1 MQNEKNAAIPCIAEL
16 LHNSYACGRVMHIC
30 IGKILDE
37 SGAAFRRGCPLQ
49 LFTFFGVT
57 ALQHTTDQH
66 RIL

>member
-1 MQNEKNAAIPCIAEL
+1 MQNEKNATIPCIAEL

-49 LFTFFGVT
+49 LLTIPSVT
-57 ALQHTTDQH
+57 APQTTITRPQ
-66 RIL
+66 IL